1 MDHRVHV
8 AGPPPLR
15 QPVPVITAAPSVE
28 GSGAILGYL
37 SRGVKPARGPF
48 SFEPPREE
56 FAPSSGAASVDL
68 HLAGPAM
75 STLYYFRSSSGSG
88 LHGFAGDRSGARL
101 PPEDGPWRFVREV
114 DPATGWTAAAEIDAV
129 RAGIHANGFFL
140 ADTPGNIAFDEPP
153 VRPGD

>member
-1 MDHRVHV
+1 
-8 AGPPPLR
+8 
-15 QPVPVITAAPSVE
+15 
-28 GSGAILGYL
+28 
-37 SRGVKPARGPF
+37 
-48 SFEPPREE
+48 
-56 FAPSSGAASVDL
+56 
-68 HLAGPAM
+68 M
-75 STLYYFRSSSGSG
+75 STLYYFRSSSRSG

-140 ADTPGNIAFDEPP
+140 ADVPGDIVFDEPP